1 MDTKT
6 YIFIYF
12 YEQYLVLFTIVL
24 RNSGNRP
31 FWWFRQGALVAL
43 LVAIG
48 SPSVSL
54 EGSGP
59 SGIRSGLDAGC
70 QAGDVP

>member
-24 RNSGNRP
+24 RNNSKLHTNSSRCDTAV
-31 FWWFRQGALVAL
+31 RQRALCALNLLFLSTNSMHRTTAGALRYTGL
-43 LVAIG
+43 L
-48 SPSVSL
+48 
-54 EGSGP
+54 
-59 SGIRSGLDAGC
+59 
-70 QAGDVP
+70 